1 MKTDHDNAGLRALL
15 LLDSDVLVRAALA
28 TYLRDCGLT
37 VIEAS
42 DTAEARTV
50 LATRD
55 VAVDIIFCD
64 VASIGSAQSFAFAQW
79 VRTECHDIPV
89 LLAGSIDGAASLANN
104 LCEEGPQLS
113 KPYDHAQFLDTLK
126 QTLARRHR
134 NAMT

>member
-1 MKTDHDNAGLRALL
+1 MRPDVVLGWRIRASADLQRAL
-15 LLDSDVLVRAALA
+15 APFGIA
-28 TYLRDCGLT
+28 
-37 VIEAS
+37 VIEVEAS

-104 LCEEGPQLS
+104 LCEKGSQLS